1 MKAERILFL
10 GLLLVLT
17 GAGSAHAQSKTGTA
31 FGDFLLIEPS
41 ARATGMGN
49 AGVTLLD
56 DLQGVYYNPAAIA
69 EVSQWGASFSHSEW
83 LAGINYN
90 YASVGIPLG
99 KIGNGFFSLTALSS
113 GDMEVRTVEHP
124 LGTGEQF
131 HVTDIAVGGG
141 YGLRVTDRFSA
152 GIEARFVQETIWHTS
167 ASTVVLNMGTVYRLA
182 DEGLHLGASIS
193 NFGTDARFTGR
204 DLDVT
209 FDQDPNVN
217 GDNSTLPASQL
228 TDAFPLPVLFRVGV
242 SLPRR
247 LGSDGRI
254 LMALDAFHPADNT
267 ESVSLGGEYAYKKA
281 FSVRA
286 GYQNLFQQD
295 SEVGLTLGAGLKGK
309 LDGHGR
315 AYAIDYAWANQGRLN
330 DTHRVTLALH
340 F

>member
-1 MKAERILFL
+1 MRAARIVVLA
-10 GLLLVLT
+10 GLVVAAVS
-17 GAGSAHAQSKTGTA
+17 GRAHAQTKAGTA

-90 YASVGIPLG
+90 YASLGIPMG
-99 KIGNGFFSLTALSS
+99 KIGNGYFSLTALSS
-113 GDMEVRTVEHP
+113 GDMAVRTVEHP
-124 LGTGEQF
+124 NGTGEQF

-167 ASTVVLNMGTVYRLA
+167 ASAFVLNMGTVYRVA
-182 DEGLHLGASIS
+182 EDGLHLGASIS
-193 NFGTDARFTGR
+193 NFGTDAKFTGS
-204 DLDVT
+204 DLDIT
-209 FDQDPNVN
+209 FDQNPDVF
-217 GDNSTLPASQL
+217 GDNGTLPAGQL
-228 TDAFPLPVLFRVGV
+228 TDAFPMPVLFRVGV
-242 SLPRR
+242 SLPRK
-247 LGSDGRI
+247 LGSDGQL
-254 LMALDAFHPADNT
+254 LMAVDAFHPADNT
-267 ESVSLGGEYAYKKA
+267 ESVSLGTEYSYKRA

-309 LDGHGR
+309 LDGKG
-315 AYAIDYAWANQGRLN
+315 YAIDYAWADQGRLN
-330 DTHRVTLALH
+330 DTHRITLALH